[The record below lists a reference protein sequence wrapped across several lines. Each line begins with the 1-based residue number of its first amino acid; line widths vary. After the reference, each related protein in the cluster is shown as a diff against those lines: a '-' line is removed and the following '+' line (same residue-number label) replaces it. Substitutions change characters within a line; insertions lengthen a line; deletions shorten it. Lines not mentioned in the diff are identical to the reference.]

1 MSTMRGKE
9 VIRFWSGNRS
19 GARRAFEGEV
29 LCALLEETQH
39 AFGDFEIA
47 EDTADVVGAEEARV
61 FGEGTHEV
69 LVTVAGNPKFRAL
82 GPLVVPHAID
92 MGLLGSRVLII
103 REEDAAAFA
112 SVDGAS
118 ALKEKAHGI
127 PLSWADATILRANGF
142 SVKEEGDFDDLF
154 ERLAQGRFDYTS
166 LGAMEVLAEF
176 RKRSAGIPGLMLE
189 PELLLRYPM
198 PLVFYVRPDLPELA
212 ARIGYGLEALIR
224 GEKFDAIIRGHYGQ
238 IVQELGIGKRRVIE
252 LGNPLVV

>member
-1 MSTMRGKE
+1 MRGKE

-29 LCALLEETQH
+29 LCALLEQTRH

-47 EDTADVVGAEEARV
+47 EDTADVVSAEEARV
-61 FGEGTHEV
+61 FDEGTHEV

-92 MGLLGSRVLII
+92 EGLLGSRVLII

-118 ALKEKAHGI
+118 ALKGKTHGI

-166 LGAMEVLAEF
+166 LGAMEVLTEF

-189 PELLLRYPM
+189 PELLLSYPM

-212 ARIGYGLEALIR
+212 TRVETGLRAISQNGTFAAIFEAHYGHILEALGFSAR
-224 GEKFDAIIRGHYGQ
+224 RK
-238 IVQELGIGKRRVIE
+238 IGLV
-252 LGNPLVV
+252 NPLLGEG